1 MDTAAPQ
8 IAIKLP
14 DGSVRSF
21 PRGVS
26 GTDIAAA
33 IGPGLAKNA
42 LAAKVDGHVQDLD
55 LAIEHDAD
63 VAIVTRSSPEALEL
77 IRHDAAHVLAEAV
90 QKLYPGTQVTIGP
103 AIENGFYYDFYREQ
117 PFTPDDLVKIE
128 EEMRRVVDRNDPIV
142 REVWD
147 RDAAIDYFKSKGE
160 LFKAELIESF
170 PPDEPTTVYRQG
182 DWLDL
187 CRGPH
192 MASTGRLGKAF
203 KLTKLAGAYWR
214 GDAKNPMLQRIY
226 GTAWRDQKELDAYLH
241 MLEEAE

>member
-1 MDTAAPQ
+1 MDTAIPD

-14 DGSVRSF
+14 DGSIRHF

-103 AIENGFYYDFYREQ
+103 NIENGFYYDFARAE
-117 PFTPDDLVKIE
+117 PFTPDDLAKIE
-128 EEMRRVVDRNDPIV
+128 AEMRRLVGQDTPIV
-142 REVWD
+142 RE
-147 RDAAIDYFKSKGE
+147 I
-160 LFKAELIESF
+160 
-170 PPDEPTTVYRQG
+170 
-182 DWLDL
+182 
-187 CRGPH
+187 
-192 MASTGRLGKAF
+192 
-203 KLTKLAGAYWR
+203 
-214 GDAKNPMLQRIY
+214 
-226 GTAWRDQKELDAYLH
+226 
-241 MLEEAE
+241 